1 MKRLSFVQ
9 WSGWLFVLSGLMES
23 CLAVYAANNVA
34 QVQSPLAAPTTASI
48 IWNSLA
54 TVSRLLFFVGA
65 LGLACSGAVG
75 HRWWGRVGVVI
86 FALGAGLNVLVS
98 GSEISNITLT
108 SLMLD
113 GATESLAGLG
123 ITIAGIA
130 IIVERRWQ
138 GWRRYMPL
146 LSALYV
152 WLVITPA
159 AIVNPGGPALHWA
172 VAGAGVITVLLGV
185 AQYVEARQEAH
196 AAPAF

>member
-1 MKRLSFVQ
+1 V
-9 WSGWLFVLSGLMES
+9 
-23 CLAVYAANNVA
+23 
-34 QVQSPLAAPTTASI
+34 
-48 IWNSLA
+48 
-54 TVSRLLFFVGA
+54 
-65 LGLACSGAVG
+65 
-75 HRWWGRVGVVI
+75 
-86 FALGAGLNVLVS
+86 LGAGLNVLVS
-98 GSEISNITLT
+98 GSEIFNITMT

-113 GATESLAGLG
+113 GVTESLAALG

-159 AIVNPGGPALHWA
+159 APVSQGGPALHWA
-172 VAGAGVITVLLGV
+172 VAGGGVITVLLGV
-185 AQYVEARQEAH
+185 ALYVEARQVAQ